1 METKKVSGVATPHT
15 PEFLKERKLMLII
28 PLLILP
34 FLTMAFWAMGGGKKS
49 NSPFEVTAVKG
60 LNTALPQA
68 QFRDG
73 KPEDKMGIYQTV
85 NKDSALSANDGV
97 SQSFV
102 RSMGF
107 EEAKASHDSAAP
119 ALGSAPSEADVNE
132 EKIQAKLAQIN
143 RQLSQP
149 EVAQAPSQP
158 SGQGSNDEVR
168 RLNKMMKTMNG
179 GRPDP
184 EMRQLSKMLDKI
196 QEIQNPGAVREKPEK
211 VSAAKPFRAIPAVV
225 DGKQKVMDGAAVRL
239 KLTDTVTI
247 KNQLLQK
254 GQQLFGSCQVTNQ
267 RLLLTIKNIRT
278 GNNIIP
284 VDLTV
289 FSQDGMPGIPAPEAE
304 LAGSAGSGADNAIQ
318 SMQIL
323 SMDQS
328 IGAQAA
334 AGGVNAA
341 KSLFSKKIKKIKV
354 KLKDEFP
361 VLLKINK

>member
-1 METKKVSGVATPHT
+1 MERTKVGAAGTPST
-15 PEFLKERKLMLII
+15 PEFLKERKFMLII

-34 FLTMAFWAMGGGKKS
+34 FLTMGFWALGGGTQS
-49 NSPFEVTAVKG
+49 ERSFEVSAAKG

-68 QFRDG
+68 QFNDD
-73 KPEDKMGIYQTV
+73 KTADKMGIYQTV
-85 NKDSALSANDGV
+85 QKDSAGSASDGV

-107 EEAKASHDSAAP
+107 EESKARHDSAATPLNP
-119 ALGSAPSEADVNE
+119 ALSDADVNE
-132 EKIQAKLAQIN
+132 AKLQAKLAQIN

-149 EVAQAPSQP
+149 QVSDVPSRP
-158 SGQGSNDEVR
+158 ASSGSGDEVR

-179 GRPDP
+179 GHADP

-196 QEIQNPGAVREKPEK
+196 QEIQNPDAVRPRPEK
-211 VSAAKPFRAIPAVV
+211 AAAAKPFRAIPAVV

-254 GQQLFGSCQVTNQ
+254 GQQLFGSCQITNQ

-304 LAGSAGSGADNAIQ
+304 LAGSTSSAADNALQ

-323 SMDQS
+323 SIDQS

-341 KSLFSKKIKKIKV
+341 KSLFSKKVKKIKV
-354 KLKDEFP
+354 KLKDQFP